1 MARSSDATSLFFC
14 GPLSSL
20 LTAARDAAT
29 PHAVPSTPQPSFS
42 YHENGTP
49 PQQQYTPQGTT
60 AEANEAYTP
69 FGGARPS
76 RSSSDEAEGEEEV
89 FVDAE
94 EPQEDRGEFFVLS

>member
-1 MARSSDATSLFFC
+1 MSFIWGKL
-14 GPLSSL
+14 
-20 LTAARDAAT
+20 AA
-29 PHAVPSTPQPSFS
+29 AVAIILEPRGVNP
-42 YHENGTP
+42 P

-76 RSSSDEAEGEEEV
+76 CSSSDEAEGEEEV

-94 EPQEDRGEFFVLS
+94 EEARGEFFVLS

>member
-1 MARSSDATSLFFC
+1 MARSSDETSLSF
-14 GPLSSL
+14 GPLSL

-94 EPQEDRGEFFVLS
+94 EPQEVAASSSC